1 MKRLSWI
8 VVVALIVSVGMP
20 AFAGEKENKKC
31 TAPSDE
37 CLKKMQAKIANKA
50 WLGIEMD
57 GTDDGHWLITKVVA
71 DSPAEKAGFEKGDVL
86 LAMNGTKYTKEN
98 KEGVSK
104 AWSEVKPGS
113 EATYVVL
120 RQGGKVK
127 LQAQLAHVPD
137 EMAKKWIAEH
147 MSKAHGE
154 DVKLAKKT
162 D

>member
-8 VVVALIVSVGMP
+8 IVVALIVSVGMP
-20 AFAGEKENKKC
+20 AFAGEKAHKKC
-31 TAPSDE
+31 DGDPDE

-57 GTDDGHWLITKVVA
+57 GNDDGRWQITKVVA
-71 DSPAEKAGFEKGDVL
+71 GSPAEKAGFQKGDVL
-86 LAMNGTKYTKEN
+86 MAMNGVEYSKKN

-104 AWSEVKPGS
+104 VWSEAAPGS

-127 LQAQLAHVPD
+127 LQAQLAHVPE
-137 EMAKKWIAEH
+137 EMGKKWIAEH
-147 MSKAHGE
+147 MAKSHGE
-154 DVKLAKKT
+154 VKMAKKA